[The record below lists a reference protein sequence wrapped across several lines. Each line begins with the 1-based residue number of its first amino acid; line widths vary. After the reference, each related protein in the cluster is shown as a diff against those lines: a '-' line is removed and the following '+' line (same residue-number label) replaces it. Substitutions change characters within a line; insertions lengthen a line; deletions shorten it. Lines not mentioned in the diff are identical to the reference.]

1 MNGKILFW
9 FLVFLLN
16 IPLNRLFGQISSADT
31 LNLTSSLTEQK
42 DVADYYRKVFKKEFT
57 TQKDSSKSHSL
68 GPFYTP
74 IIYPGYALVTGGLIG
89 FVSNL
94 SFCTHRGKD
103 AKISTILT
111 DNVYTQYHQSI
122 NAIRSNIWLN
132 HEKFNLLGDWRYYK
146 FPTNTFGLGSKTSL
160 NYASAID
167 YSLLRI
173 YEVVLKQ
180 VTKNIL
186 VGAGYNLDYHLNI
199 SETNTPIVENTDFN
213 KYGFTK
219 SSVSSGLTLN
229 FQFDNRLNS
238 NNPQAGYFANLQIRD
253 NLRFLGSD
261 NNWQS
266 AILDMRHYIPLSAK
280 SGNRL
285 ALWIYNVLTLG
296 GTPPYLDLP
305 STGWDTFNNTA
316 RGYVEGRFQ
325 GLNLLYF
332 ETEFRFNI
340 LKNGFLGG
348 VIFSNASTLTEPL
361 THKFEKINPAL
372 GIGLRIKV
380 NKFSNTNIAID
391 FAKGSGGSGG
401 FSFGLNE
408 MF

>member
-1 MNGKILFW
+1 MNHKIIFLL
-9 FLVFLLN
+9 LVFILN
-16 IPLNRLFGQISSADT
+16 IPSNRLFGKTLIVDT
-31 LNLTSSLTEQK
+31 LNIKEQK
-42 DVADYYRKVFKKEFT
+42 DIADYYRKIFKKDFT
-57 TQKDSSKSHSL
+57 TQKDSSQSQSL

-74 IIYPGYALVTGGLIG
+74 MIYPGYALVTGGLLGI
-89 FVSNL
+89 VTNL
-94 SFCTHRGKD
+94 SFYTHHGKD

-111 DNVYTQYHQSI
+111 DNVYTQYRQSI

-132 HEKFNLLGDWRYYK
+132 HEKYNLLGDWRYYK

-160 NYASAID
+160 SDANAID

-173 YEVVLKQ
+173 YEVVMKQ

-186 VGAGYNLDYHLNI
+186 VGAGYNLDYHWNI
-199 SETNTPIVENTDFN
+199 SEINNLTMGNTDFD
-213 KYGFTK
+213 KYGFTNT
-219 SSVSSGLTLN
+219 SVSSGLTLN

-238 NNPQAGYFANLQIRD
+238 NNPQSGSFANLQIRD
-253 NLRFLGSD
+253 NLKLLGSNAD
-261 NNWQS
+261 WQS
-266 AILDMRHYIPLSAK
+266 VVLDVRHYIKLSKK

-285 ALWIYNVLTLG
+285 AFWSYNIMTLG
-296 GTPPYLDLP
+296 SNLPYLDLP

-325 GLNLLYF
+325 GLSLVYL
-332 ETEFRFNI
+332 EAEFRFNI

-348 VIFSNASTLTEPL
+348 VIFSNASTLTEY
-361 THKFEKINPAL
+361 TSHKFERINPAL
-372 GIGLRIKV
+372 GTGLRIKI

-391 FAKGSGGSGG
+391 YGIGTGGSRG